1 MRPLVL
7 KIGGSLAKTGRIE
20 SVLATVALSRRP
32 LVIVPGGG
40 AYADDVR
47 ASQVMKGYSDEQ
59 AHRLAI
65 LAMHRMARDMADMQP
80 RLTMAAGVQD
90 MRDGWKRGAIPVWLP
105 LRLAERD
112 GSIPQD
118 WTVTSDGLAA
128 RLSER
133 LGGLPLLLLKS
144 CRVRRS
150 VPALVLAAAG
160 VVDPTFAAIVRRA
173 GLKWRILG
181 PQERREFRQLIEA

>member
-1 MRPLVL
+1 
-7 KIGGSLAKTGRIE
+7 
-20 SVLATVALSRRP
+20 
-32 LVIVPGGG
+32 
-40 AYADDVR
+40 
-47 ASQVMKGYSDEQ
+47 MKGYSDEQ

-65 LAMHRMARDMADMQP
+65 LAMHRMARDMTDMQP

-112 GSIPQD
+112 GSIPHD